1 MSRKLALAFG
11 MAFCAGGLALAAPA
25 AKPATPAVDPTIP
38 RPGWTPPRNALGQ
51 PDLSGY
57 WSNATMTP
65 LVRNAKLTPGPTIT
79 AQQATAMEKIWAEAQ
94 AESVAPT
101 DPNVS
106 TQDFQKSSTDSKLIA
121 VRPDFAAAGG
131 GVGGYNGFWLDP
143 GNHVLEVNG
152 EYRTSILT
160 TPNGLPPPR
169 KTGAPRM
176 AGYRDVYT
184 NPEDRSA
191 GERCL
196 SSFGR
201 NAPPPM
207 LPNGFYNNGYY
218 IIQTGDTVAIQVEL
232 VHDVRLIRLNAQ
244 HRTDGAR
251 PSMGD
256 SIGHYEGATLVVETT
271 GFPESDGFM
280 GAWKNLK
287 VTERFT
293 RVSPSRI
300 NYRFTMEDPDVWDA
314 PWGGE
319 YDFTPMQG
327 IIYEYACH
335 EGNYALRHILAG
347 ARKQE
352 EAKAAKGGS

>member
-1 MSRKLALAFG
+1 MTRALVLALG
-11 MAFCAGGLALAAPA
+11 VCLLAGGAALAAPP
-25 AKPATPAVDPTIP
+25 AKPVADPTISP
-38 RPGWTPPRNALGQ
+38 PGWSPPKNAIGQ

-57 WSNATMTP
+57 WSNATLTP
-65 LVRNAKLTPGPTIT
+65 LVRNARLTPGSTIT
-79 AQQATAMEKIWAEAQ
+79 AAQAKAMEKIWAEAQ
-94 AESVAPT
+94 AESDAPT
-101 DPNVS
+101 DPNLS
-106 TQDFQKSSTDSKLIA
+106 TQDYQKQSSEAKLISI
-121 VRPDFAAAGG
+121 RPDFALAGG
-131 GVGGYNGFWLDP
+131 DVGGYNAFWLDP

-152 EYRTSILT
+152 EFRTSILT

-169 KTGAPRM
+169 KAGAPAM
-176 AGYRDVYT
+176 ARYRDVYT

-191 GERCL
+191 GERCI

-218 IIQTGDTVAIQVEL
+218 IIQTKDTVAIQVEL
-232 VHDVRLIRLNAQ
+232 VHDVRLIRLNAP
-244 HRTDGAR
+244 HRSDGIR

-256 SIGHYEGATLVVETT
+256 SIGHYEGGTLVVETT
-271 GFPESDGFM
+271 NFPEADGFM

-293 RVSPSRI
+293 RVSPTRI
-300 NYRFTMEDPDVWDA
+300 NYQFTLEDPDVWDK

-319 YDFTPMQG
+319 YDFTPMHG

-347 ARKQE
+347 ARAK
-352 EAKAAKGGS
+352 EAAAAEKKGS